1 MYRTISLYSTC
12 ITVPKDFM
20 KDVMGAGRINND
32 EKKRRGLHLFLT
44 ASSIAG
50 TSTSGGCGILGISRA
65 TIVVRRSI
73 IIRIVVASVAVRICH
88 GKGTQSRMLDKEEC
102 VLVVLV
108 GLRAASFN

>member
-1 MYRTISLYSTC
+1 
-12 ITVPKDFM
+12 M

-44 ASSIAG
+44 ASIAG

-73 IIRIVVASVAVRICH
+73 IIRIVVASVDVRIVIRRTTARVGSSWSVGVYSWERTRKR
-88 GKGTQSRMLDKEEC
+88 GKSLH
-102 VLVVLV
+102 
-108 GLRAASFN
+108 